1 MSFELIKSKTDYR
14 DWLGELKARF
24 RQVQIKAVMVN
35 TASFRFYWE
44 LGAEEADE
52 VLENKML
59 QVLEKRLA
67 AQIAK

>member
-1 MSFELIKSKTDYR
+1 
-14 DWLGELKARF
+14 
-24 RQVQIKAVMVN
+24 MVN
-35 TASFRFYWE
+35 AVSFQFYWE

-59 QVLEKRLA
+59 QVLAKRLA